1 MTSRF
6 LMCEPQYFDVNYVIN
21 PWMTDNLHRVG
32 YAEARAQWASLN
44 GLIQN
49 EADVELIDPKPG
61 LPDMPFT
68 ANAGLVVGNRVVL
81 SNFRHPERQTEEPH
95 FERWFH
101 DHGFSVD
108 RLPRNLSF
116 EGAGDALLDRG
127 RSLVWMGYGHRSER
141 EAGPYIQKLLGL
153 DVVMLELTDPRFYH
167 LDTCFCPLAG
177 GKVLYYPLAFTPVAL
192 RSIHAHVAPEDRIEA
207 TDEDANA
214 FCVNAVNIGAHVIMT
229 KAPRKLRRR
238 LERAGFS
245 LDEVDLAP
253 FILSGGGAYCMTL
266 RLDRVSAPAR
276 VAAAAEAT
284 S

>member
-32 YAEARAQWASLN
+32 HAEARAQWASLN

-95 FERWFH
+95 FQRWFH

-141 EAGPYIQKLLGL
+141 EAGPYIQRLLGL

-167 LDTCFCPLAG
+167 LDTCFCPLPRG
-177 GKVLYYPLAFTPVAL
+177 YVMYYPAAFSPDSQAL
-192 RSIHAHVAPEDRIEA
+192 LREMIPPSHTVRVSES
-207 TDEDANA
+207 DALHFA
-214 FCVNAVNIGAHVIMT
+214 CNAVNIGDQIILNRASDPLCERLSQAGFRTVQT
-229 KAPRKLRRR
+229 SLSEFLRAGGASKCLVLR
-238 LERAGFS
+238 LE
-245 LDEVDLAP
+245 EPV
-253 FILSGGGAYCMTL
+253 
-266 RLDRVSAPAR
+266 
-276 VAAAAEAT
+276 
-284 S
+284 